1 MLIYFQVFNLAL
13 YIQGQG
19 GSMLGTKVALVKSIY
34 ISGNKIFLVR
44 IEKLIGAL
52 KKLKLPLK
60 VSESF
65 ENQTNEKRDDGVL
78 IIELLEPLDDIKTA
92 CLRITNEYSPDEAI
106 VQRFKLSSFSNGS
119 HILAITF
126 SLTHKEF
133 DSILKE
139 EVEKIIGRALAY

>member
-1 MLIYFQVFNLAL
+1 
-13 YIQGQG
+13 
-19 GSMLGTKVALVKSIY
+19 MLGTKVALVKSIY

-78 IIELLEPLDDIKTA
+78 IIELLEPLDFDFEMTPSGWVRFIHPE
-92 CLRITNEYSPDEAI
+92 LR
-106 VQRFKLSSFSNGS
+106 V
-119 HILAITF
+119 
-126 SLTHKEF
+126 EF
-133 DSILKE
+133 LVPRYGPTSDDPRSIP
-139 EVEKIIGRALAY
+139 